1 MNFGIKNSK
10 SAIRHLFQLG
20 SIFLVLFA
28 IYFSFQISTWERVD
42 DETGQ
47 ILDCVVK
54 IKPNDKSSSDCS
66 VRMPDGKITAVRD
79 IKPYNHDNR
88 LITLKVE
95 VNKLRKNQKRYSKL
109 DER

>member
-1 MNFGIKNSK
+1 MNFRIKNDK
-10 SAIRHLFQLG
+10 GAIRHLFRI
-20 SIFLVLFA
+20 STIFLALFTL
-28 IYFSFQISTWERVD
+28 YFHIQNSRWERVD

-95 VNKLRKNQKRYSKL
+95 VNKLRKKQKRYSKL
-109 DER
+109 DEK